1 MTAVIRPTADHVDYL
16 AHEAPYGRLFPRVET
31 FSDILP
37 HRLNDEQLRHF
48 RERGFIHQLV
58 VFTQEQVLRLR
69 EALES
74 IVQGRNG
81 RESEL
86 LCHSNENAGTTRLTY
101 LQGGWMIDPDLHDL
115 IFHPAITVK
124 VAQLLGTRKVRFW
137 HDQVFYKPPKVGG
150 NVAWHQ
156 DYSYWLRTTPSQ
168 HLSVWIGLDD
178 STLENG
184 CLQVVPESHR
194 WGLLARDQLLGDMDQ
209 LKHQLTADQLARFVP
224 VPIEQSAG
232 TCSFHHDHTIHGSYR
247 NESERARRAIILNFM
262 VDGTRSNADDGI
274 MMPGY
279 HPIPK
284 GQPITGR
291 MFPVVLDLDSLSG
304 A

>member
-1 MTAVIRPTADHVDYL
+1 MAALSSPTAGRVDYL
-16 AHEAPYGRLFPRVET
+16 VQEAPYGRLFPRVET
-31 FSDILP
+31 RSDVLP
-37 HRLNDEQLRHF
+37 HRLDDEQVRLY
-48 RERGFIHQLV
+48 REHGYLHRLA
-58 VFTQEQVLRLR
+58 VFSPEQVLRLR
-69 EALES
+69 AALES

-86 LCHSNENAGTTRLTY
+86 LCRSNDQAGATRLTY

-124 VAQLLGTRKVRFW
+124 VAQLLDVRKVRFW
-137 HDQVFYKPPKVGG
+137 HDQVFYKPPRVGG

-184 CLQVVPESHR
+184 CLQVVPDSHR
-194 WGLLARDQLLGDMDQ
+194 WGLLRRDELLGDMDA
-209 LKHQLTADQLARFVP
+209 LKQQLTAEQVARFVP
-224 VPIEQSAG
+224 VPLEQPAG

-247 NESERARRAIILNFM
+247 NESERPRRAIILNFM
-262 VDGTRSNADDGI
+262 ADGTRSHADDGI

-279 HPIPK
+279 QPIPK
-284 GQPITGR
+284 GQPISGR
-291 MFPVVLDLDSLSG
+291 MFPLVLDLDALSG